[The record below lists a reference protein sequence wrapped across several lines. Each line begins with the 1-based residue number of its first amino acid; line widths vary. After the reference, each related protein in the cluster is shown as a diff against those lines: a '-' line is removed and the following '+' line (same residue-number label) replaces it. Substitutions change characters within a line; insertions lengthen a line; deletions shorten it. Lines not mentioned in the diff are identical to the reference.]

1 MSEDEHWD
9 AFVSYASEDRDAVAK
24 PLAQLLT
31 HLGLRVWYDEEELKV
46 GDSLRQRIDDGLSRS
61 RYGIVVLSES
71 FFGKH
76 YPERELNGLAQKEVD
91 GRKIILPVWHGVD
104 AQRVR
109 AFSLPLADRVAV
121 PWDVGIYDVALRLLA
136 TIRPDMAD
144 EVRRAASKLRPLHQV
159 ESGKRLAEI
168 VGNTHANQFFNDSP
182 ETRDEMEVVAGF
194 LQQMQDWG
202 DLWSDLEAGA
212 HVEAEF
218 SMQEALREL
227 SARGWEVYGERR
239 KGQCKVGEQIMDD
252 WHISVLAVVRAGS
265 TVFFDGKSI
274 AVLRRPS
281 ADTDPAEPA

>member
-1 MSEDEHWD
+1 MSEDDHWD
-9 AFVSYASEDRDAVAK
+9 AFVSYASEDRGAVAK
-24 PLAQLLT
+24 PLSQLLI
-31 HLGLRVWYDEEELKV
+31 HLGLHVWYDEEELKV

-76 YPERELNGLAQKEVD
+76 YPERELSGLAQKEVD
-91 GRKIILPVWHGVD
+91 GRKVILPVWHGVD

-121 PWDVGIYDVALRLLA
+121 PWDIGIYEVALRLLA
-136 TIRPDMAD
+136 TIRPDVAD
-144 EVRRAASKLRPLHQV
+144 EIRRAASKLRPLEQV
-159 ESGKRLAEI
+159 LSGKRLAEI
-168 VGNTHANQFFNDSP
+168 VANAHGHQFFNDSS
-182 ETRDEMEVVAGF
+182 ETRDEMEAVASF

-202 DLWSDLEAGA
+202 DIWGDLEAGA

-227 SARGWEVYGERR
+227 SARGWAVYGERR
-239 KGQCKVGEQIMDD
+239 KARYKIGQQVMED
-252 WHISVLAVVRAGS
+252 WEMSVIAVVRAGS

-274 AVLRRPS
+274 AVLRGPS
-281 ADTDPAEPA
+281 QDAPHGSA